1 MLGRPSSSRSREQ
14 PRNPASRGDTRA
26 FVDCVGTAWTVTEV
40 QPLVDV
46 STRWMLQPHPERR
59 GGWLLFESDEGER
72 RRLAPFPA
80 DWRTISDFEL
90 ERWCMRAL
98 GRAADR
104 RRRDD

>member
-1 MLGRPSSSRSREQ
+1 MLGRPSPSWTLETAKG
-14 PRNPASRGDTRA
+14 PASRGESRA
-26 FVDCVGTAWTVTEV
+26 FIDCVGTSWTVTEV
-40 QPLVDV
+40 QPLLDL
-46 STRWMLQPHPERR
+46 STTWLLQPHPERR

-72 RRLAPFPA
+72 RRLAPFPS

-98 GRAADR
+98 ERPDEL

>member
-1 MLGRPSSSRSREQ
+1 MLGRPSPTWSLERAQ
-14 PRNPASRGDTRA
+14 GPASRGDTRA
-26 FVDCVGTAWTVTEV
+26 FTDCVGTGWTVTEV

-46 STRWMLQPHPERR
+46 ATTWLLQPYPERR

-80 DWRTISDFEL
+80 DWREISDFEL

-98 GRAADR
+98 ARPGESR
-104 RRRDD
+104 RQDD